1 VTDNSDC
8 PRSPQDIPQVP
19 NNLIQRL
26 YKFLRDDAVVNQ
38 LLDGKESSPGQLRM
52 ALEDSLDDWNTTP
65 PPIPPVSF
73 LTHPSRNL
81 LIKGAV
87 IEILI
92 SAGILMS
99 RNRLSYNDGGISVQV
114 SDKASDYSQWIN
126 MLVRNYES
134 KKIEIK
140 KTINVERGWG
150 GVPSE
155 YSVINQYRN
164 Y

>member
-1 VTDNSDC
+1 VSDNDC

-19 NNLIQRL
+19 NSLIQRL
-26 YKFLRDDAVVNQ
+26 NKFLRDDPSVNQ
-38 LLDGKESSPGQLRM
+38 LLDGKESSPSQLRM
-52 ALEDSLDDWNTTP
+52 ALEDSLDDWNISP

-73 LTHPSRNL
+73 DTHPSRNL

-87 IEILI
+87 IEILM

-114 SDKASDYSQWIN
+114 SDKASEYSQWIN
-126 MLVRNYES
+126 MFARNYEL
-134 KKIEIK
+134 KKLEIK
-140 KTINVERGWG
+140 KTLNIQRGWG
-150 GVPSE
+150 NAPSE
-155 YSVINQYRN
+155 YSMIHSREY